1 VIIFQWL
8 VVFHSFDTY
17 ILQPVS
23 TSFSVHTVR
32 YPADVSRK
40 AKIHSVLDWHH
51 SNLRQGAGASY
62 STPNDV
68 HTFLVT
74 SNITLLLVGHI
85 C

>member
-1 VIIFQWL
+1 VPTVAEMRLYLSGLLCSIFC
-8 VVFHSFDTY
+8 FHTY
-17 ILQPVS
+17 ILLPVS

-62 STPNDV
+62 STRKDV
-68 HTFLVT
+68 H
-74 SNITLLLVGHI
+74 SS
-85 C
+85 